1 MAKIYEVALAAL
13 IPFTFASAQQ
23 TLTLTDGTHFQGYF
37 AGGTP
42 DLITFVDQGGIR
54 HRFSVQQIQNLSF
67 NQPYASNTYQP
78 LNAPVINNNGGY
90 ANGAPPPPSAY
101 GNGAYAQSGYSQN
114 GYNPNGYQQQAP
126 PPQNYQPQAAANGP
140 NPPAQNS
147 YATLN
152 ANTQIV
158 VRTADAIHTGG
169 DSAGKTYAATINQ
182 DVVDANGN
190 VVVPQGSPATL
201 VVRDAGNHQ
210 IVLDLQSVNV
220 NGQRYALNTQDVTQ
234 TGNANRGLGANRRT
248 GEYVGGGA
256 VLGTLLGAI
265 AGGGRGAA
273 IGALAGGAVG
283 AGTQVLTRGS
293 EVKVP
298 AETLL
303 TFQLDQPVY
312 LYQ

>member
-1 MAKIYEVALAAL
+1 MAKIHEVALAVL
-13 IPFTFASAQQ
+13 LPFACASAQQ
-23 TLTLTDGTHFQGYF
+23 TITLNDGTQFQGRF

-42 DLITFVDQGGIR
+42 DLISFIDQGGVR
-54 HRFSVQQIQNLSF
+54 HRFSVNQIQNLTF
-67 NQPYASNTYQP
+67 T
-78 LNAPVINNNGGY
+78 GGY
-90 ANGAPPPPSAY
+90 ANGGPGYAPDPNQPAANTQGYNQQPPPPAYGNNAPPPNY
-101 GNGAYAQSGYSQN
+101 NQN
-114 GYNPNGYQQQAP
+114 GYNQNAGGYSQQAMAQP
-126 PPQNYQPQAAANGP
+126 YPQ
-140 NPPAQNS
+140 PPAQGVPPRNT
-147 YATLN
+147 YATLP

-169 DSAGKTYAATINQ
+169 DSNGKTYAASINQ
-182 DVVDANGN
+182 DVTDANGN
-190 VVVPQGSPATL
+190 VVIPQGTPATL

-210 IVLDLQSVNV
+210 IVLDLQTVNV

-293 EVKVP
+293 EVRVP